1 VVDVTVKLA
10 VIGGGSSY
18 TPELVDGLA
27 GFAGRLPVGEL
38 VLHDIAPERLAVV
51 AGFAGRILAR
61 HGWPGRL
68 RHTTSLPEAV
78 EGADFVVVQLRV
90 GGQPARL
97 VDETLPLAHGCL
109 GQETAGAGGFA
120 KALRTV
126 PVVLELA
133 ELMGRRAAP
142 GAWLVDFTNPVG
154 IVTQALLDAGHRA
167 IGLCNV
173 AIGLQRRF
181 AELLGV
187 APDRLTLEH
196 VGLNHLTWERAVR
209 LDGEA
214 GEDVLPEL
222 LAAHADALAAHL
234 ELPADLLRDLGA
246 IPSRYLRFYY
256 RTGELL
262 AAQRGGDIRART
274 VARIEREL
282 LELYRDP
289 ALDTKPPQLLERGGR
304 YYSEAAVRLIASL
317 HDDRGDVQ
325 VVNVRNQGAVAG
337 LPDDAVVE
345 VPARIGA
352 AGAEPV
358 RLRPLPPALLGLV
371 QQVKAY
377 ERLAVAAA
385 RTGDRRTARL
395 ALLAN
400 PLVGQQPAA
409 TAILD
414 ATLAAHRDHLP
425 AFFPASPG
433 DLNLVRAPS

>member
-1 VVDVTVKLA
+1 VVDVAVKLA

-27 GFAGRLPVGEL
+27 GFAGRLPVREL

-51 AGFAGRILAR
+51 AGFAGRILRR

-68 RHTTSLPEAV
+68 RHTTHLPEAV

-97 VDETLPLAHGCL
+97 VDETLPLAYGCL

-133 ELMGRRAAP
+133 ELVRRQAAP
-142 GAWLVDFTNPVG
+142 GAWIVDFTNPVG
-154 IVTQALLDAGHRA
+154 IVTQALLDGGHRA
-167 IGLCNV
+167 VGLCNV

-187 APDRLTLEH
+187 APDRLELEH
-196 VGLNHLTWERAVR
+196 VGLNHLTWELAVR
-209 LDGEA
+209 LDGT
-214 GEDVLPEL
+214 DLLPEL
-222 LAAHADALAAHL
+222 LDAHAEALGAHL

-262 AAQRGGDIRART
+262 AAQRAGDVRARE
-274 VARIEREL
+274 VQRIEREL

-289 ALDTKPPQLLERGGR
+289 ELDTKPPQLRQRGGR
-304 YYSEAAVRLIASL
+304 HYSEAAVRLIASL

-325 VVNVRNQGAVAG
+325 VVNARNQGTVAG

-352 AGAEPV
+352 GGPRPV
-358 RLRPLPPALLGLV
+358 PVRPLPPELLGLV
-371 QQVKAY
+371 QHVKAY

-385 RTGDRRTARL
+385 RSGDRRTARL

-400 PLVGQQPAA
+400 PLVGGEPAA
-409 TAILD
+409 SAILA

-425 AFFPASPG
+425 GFFRPAA
-433 DLNLVRAPS
+433 RARTA

>member
-1 VVDVTVKLA
+1 MAIKIA
-10 VIGGGSSY
+10 VIGGGSTY

-27 GFAGRLPVGEL
+27 GYADRLPVGEL
-38 VLHDIAPERLAVV
+38 ALHDVAPDRLAPV
-51 AGFAGRILAR
+51 AAFAGRILRR

-68 RHTTSLPEAV
+68 HQTTSLPEAV
-78 EGADFVVVQLRV
+78 DGADFVVVQLRV
-90 GGQPARL
+90 GGQQARL

-109 GQETAGAGGFA
+109 GQETTGAGGFA

-133 ELMGRRAAP
+133 DLVRRRAAP
-142 GAWLVDFTNPVG
+142 GAWIVDFTNPVG

-167 IGLCNV
+167 VGLCNV

-187 APDRLTLEH
+187 APDRLALEH

-209 LDGEA
+209 LDG
-214 GEDVLPEL
+214 GTDLLPEL
-222 LAAHADALAAHL
+222 LERHGDALAEHL
-234 ELPADLLRDLGA
+234 ELPVELLRDLGA

-256 RTGELL
+256 RPRAVLARQRAGE
-262 AAQRGGDIRART
+262 IRARA
-274 VARIEREL
+274 VQRIEREL
-282 LELYRDP
+282 LDLYRDP
-289 ALDTKPPQLLERGGR
+289 ALDTKPPQLSQRGGR
-304 YYSEAAVRLIASL
+304 YYSEAAIRLIASL

-325 VVNVRNQGAVAG
+325 VANIRNQGAIAG
-337 LPDDAVVE
+337 LADDAVVE
-345 VPARIGA
+345 VPARVGA

-358 RLRPLPPALLGLV
+358 PLRPLPPPLLGLV

-377 ERLAVAAA
+377 ERLAVEAA

-400 PLVGQQPAA
+400 PLVADHAAA
-409 TAILD
+409 TALLAGI
-414 ATLAAHRDHLP
+414 LAAHRDLLP
-425 AFFPASPG
+425 AFFG
-433 DLNLVRAPS
+433 HKLVRVPS

>member
-1 VVDVTVKLA
+1 MTVKLA

-27 GFAGRLPVGEL
+27 ANAGRLPVGEL
-38 VLHDIAPERLAVV
+38 VLHDIAPDRLAVV
-51 AGFAGRILAR
+51 ADFAARILRR

-68 RHTTSLPEAV
+68 HRTTSLPAAV

-97 VDETLPLAHGCL
+97 LDETLPLPHGCL
-109 GQETAGAGGFA
+109 GQETAGAGGFG

-133 ELMGRRAAP
+133 ELVRRQAAP
-142 GAWLVDFTNPVG
+142 GAWIVDFTNPVG

-167 IGLCNV
+167 VGLCNV

-187 APDRLTLEH
+187 APDRLALEH

-209 LDGEA
+209 LDDGT
-214 GEDVLPEL
+214 DLLPEL
-222 LAAHADALAAHL
+222 LDRHADALAEHL
-234 ELPADLLRDLGA
+234 QLPASLLRDLAA

-262 AAQRGGDIRART
+262 AAQRAGDVRARA
-274 VARIEREL
+274 VQRIEQEL
-282 LELYRDP
+282 LALYRDP
-289 ALDTKPPQLLERGGR
+289 ELDTKPPLLLQRGGR
-304 YYSEAAVRLIASL
+304 YYSEAAIRLIASL

-325 VVNVRNQGAVAG
+325 VVNVRNQGAIPD

-345 VPARIGA
+345 LPARIGA
-352 AGAEPV
+352 AGAHPV
-358 RLRPLPPALLGLV
+358 PQRPLPPELLGLV

-377 ERLAVAAA
+377 ERLAVTAAV
-385 RTGDRRTARL
+385 TGDRRTARL
-395 ALLAN
+395 ALLTN
-400 PLVGQQPAA
+400 PLVGQAA
-409 TAILD
+409 AAEAIL
-414 ATLAAHRDHLP
+414 AAILTVHREHLP
-425 AFFPASPG
+425 AFFPADADSANDPK
-433 DLNLVRAPS
+433 LVRSPS